1 MRAQAGF
8 DPLYCG
14 SYFVPRATV
23 KLSPSLLRCAWPDMD
38 VWADAHFEHP
48 AAREKAVVNRAA
60 GAFLELLEKLREVFL
75 QVSISSPTNYTNYNI

>member
-8 DPLYCG
+8 DPLYRG

-23 KLSPSLLRCAWPDMD
+23 KPSPSLLRCVWPDLD
-38 VWADAHFEHP
+38 VWADAHFERP
-48 AAREKAVVNRAA
+48 AAREKVAVNRAA

-75 QVSISSPTNYTNYNI
+75 QVSISTSYELC